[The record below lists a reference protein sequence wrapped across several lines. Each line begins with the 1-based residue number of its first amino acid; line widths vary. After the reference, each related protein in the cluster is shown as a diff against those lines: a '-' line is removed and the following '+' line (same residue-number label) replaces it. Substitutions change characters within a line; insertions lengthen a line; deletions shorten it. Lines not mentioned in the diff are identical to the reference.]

1 MVLMNLWNW
10 TANLSFLLTKFT
22 AKFSA
27 IDTPD
32 TCYCLVGADHKYG
45 QESHVGI
52 PQVLLSEVFEYS
64 QSKFAPEGLQHLLP
78 YKLWLARSLTDY
90 GYSDIAEK

>member
-1 MVLMNLWNW
+1 MNFWDSA
-10 TANLSFLLTKFT
+10 ANLSFLLTKFA

-27 IDTPD
+27 IDMPD
-32 TCYCLVGADHKYG
+32 TCYSLVGADHKYG
-45 QESHVGI
+45 HESHVGI
-52 PQVLLSEVFEYS
+52 PQVLMSEIFEYA

-78 YKLWLARSLTDY
+78 YKLWLAWSLTDY